1 MDEVLSL
8 RDVSKSYRAG
18 GQRIT
23 VLRQVACE
31 VRAGEVVILLGRSG
45 SGKTTLL
52 SLAGGLDRPDS
63 GRVLVDGHDVTDLP
77 DESLTRLRRRT
88 VGWMSQSSG
97 LLPLLTAAENVAL
110 ALRILGTSAPTALEQ
125 AREALRTVGVEARA
139 DHRSHELSGG
149 EQQRVALARA
159 LVKSPRLLLADEPT
173 GQLDSE
179 TAAEVARLLR
189 NVTSQDMA
197 VLLATHDRSLLQL
210 ADRVLTIGDGRL
222 RDDSPAA

>member
-1 MDEVLSL
+1 MDEALTL
-8 RDVSKSYRAG
+8 RDVSKSYWAG

-23 VLRQVACE
+23 VLRQVTCE
-31 VRAGEVVILLGRSG
+31 VRAGELVLLLGRSG

-63 GRVLVDGHDVTDLP
+63 GRVLVDGRDVTDLP
-77 DESLTRLRRRT
+77 DASLAHLRSGT
-88 VGWMSQSSG
+88 VGWMFQTSG

-110 ALRILGTSAPTALEQ
+110 ALRILGTPAPAALER
-125 AREALRTVGVEARA
+125 ARDALRMVGVEARA

-159 LVKSPRLLLADEPT
+159 MVKSPRLLLADEPT

-179 TAAEVARLLR
+179 TAAEVAHLLR
-189 NVTSQDMA
+189 EVASKDMA
-197 VLLATHDRSLLQL
+197 VLLATHDTSLLRL

-222 RDDSPAA
+222 RDDS